1 LRKEGIFLMA
11 SKAAKA
17 PAKSGKTA
25 KLSKPV
31 VKVAAKGAAQS
42 KAKPAK
48 PVVAAKSAKPAPKAA
63 APKSTPTPKGKVAAP
78 APAPKGKAVE
88 AAKPV
93 AKAVAAK
100 EAPKKGGKAVE
111 AAKPAAAG
119 KIAAVAIEKPAPVA
133 KASVIAKEGKGGRGK
148 KGVIL
153 SPEALSASAALRK
166 VKGQADG
173 VASAA
178 LAAHE
183 AAGDQVCRE
192 VACEGLATTT
202 GYCRLHYIKNWR
214 KIKRKELILKEGKL
228 NQYIE
233 ELVAKYPE
241 KYIDAIKQ
249 DLASEK
255 EFSKIIY
262 DLDLDGSVDEF
273 DIEGENDEDII
284 DDIKREID
292 DDSEPGGF

>member
-1 LRKEGIFLMA
+1 MA

-17 PAKSGKTA
+17 PAKSVKLA
-25 KLSKPV
+25 KGSA
-31 VKVAAKGAAQS
+31 KVAKDTTKIMGKAQAKGAAHVKAKPAPS
-42 KAKPAK
+42 KPAAKVAAAKPAK
-48 PVVAAKSAKPAPKAA
+48 PAVKASPAAKAKPVVKAKVEPAKPA
-63 APKSTPTPKGKVAAP
+63 KVLAS
-78 APAPKGKAVE
+78 
-88 AAKPV
+88 
-93 AKAVAAK
+93 K
-100 EAPKKGGKAVE
+100 ELPKKGAKAAE
-111 AAKPAAAG
+111 PAAKPA
-119 KIAAVAIEKPAPVA
+119 KVAAVMIEKPAPA
-133 KASVIAKEGKGGRGK
+133 AKEVKSPRGK
-148 KGVIL
+148 KGIIL

-192 VACEGLATTT
+192 VACEGLATTS

-292 DDSEPGGF
+292 DDSEPGF